1 LSDPKSRRTLAVV
14 ALIVIAFAIG
24 PFVPRPYDYVL
35 NEACI
40 QAIAVLGLG
49 ILLGLCGQMS
59 LCQAAFLG
67 IGSYATAILETHYG
81 WPFWA
86 VLPAGTLAAAA
97 IGFLIGWPALRLS
110 GHYLALATIGFGF
123 IVQIVFINWKD
134 LTNGPDG
141 ITGVTAG
148 TLGKINLDDYHAFYY
163 VILVLLIACTYVAV
177 RIKQTRVGRAFEAI
191 RENEIAAAAMGINVP
206 RYKIIAFVL
215 ASAYAGL
222 AGVLFATNLRF
233 VSPDTYSF
241 DLSVVFLVMLVIGG
255 ASSIGG
261 AILGAIALTFLPEW
275 LRPLKT
281 SYIMVYGAAV
291 VAMVIFMPQGLAGLW
306 RVRLPKRTVKPPPPL
321 RAAQPE
327 TT

>member
-1 LSDPKSRRTLAVV
+1 VKDSASLRTAGVI
-14 ALIVIAFAIG
+14 ALLVIAFGIG

-67 IGSYATAILETHYG
+67 IGSYATAILETQHG

-86 VLPAGTLAAAA
+86 VLPAGTLAAAG
-97 IGFLIGWPALRLS
+97 IGYLIGAPALRLS
-110 GHYLALATIGFGF
+110 GHYLALATIGFGL

-148 TLGKINLDDYHAFYY
+148 TLGPLNLDDYHTFYY
-163 VILVLLIACTYVAV
+163 VILILLVAAAYVAV
-177 RIKQTRVGRAFEAI
+177 RIKQTKVGRAFEAI

-206 RYKIIAFVL
+206 RYKVIAFVL
-215 ASAYAGL
+215 ASGYAGL
-222 AGVLFATNLRF
+222 AGVLFATNLKF

-261 AILGAIALTFLPEW
+261 AILGAVALTFLPEW
-275 LRPLKT
+275 LRPLKN

-291 VAMVIFMPQGLAGLW
+291 VAMVIFMPQGLAGLVK
-306 RVRLPKRTVKPPPPL
+306 VRLPKRTVKPPPPL
-321 RAAQPE
+321 LAPQAE